1 MLAMFA
7 ATLLAPAGVAQTN
20 APDSVPNFSAGTPRL
35 WRASDLK
42 TAVRGR
48 NPVGGFLE
56 RKSKSEGQF
65 SKKQFLVLSAAVY
78 GAGLADMQQ
87 TLEARKNSWWYET
100 DPLARPYAKLPA
112 PAYYATGLAMA
123 TGLPWISWRMGHS
136 RSWRKLSPIPQ
147 MLAMAG
153 NIYGFRSN
161 RY

>member
-56 RKSKSEGQF
+56 RKSKS
-65 SKKQFLVLSAAVY
+65 AP
-78 GAGLADMQQ
+78 
-87 TLEARKNSWWYET
+87 KNSFSFSVRRFTLLVWLT
-100 DPLARPYAKLPA
+100 CSKRLKRGRIPGGMK
-112 PAYYATGLAMA
+112 
-123 TGLPWISWRMGHS
+123 
-136 RSWRKLSPIPQ
+136 PIPWQ
-147 MLAMAG
+147 DRL
-153 NIYGFRSN
+153 RSTCTCLL
-161 RY
+161 RDRTGDGYRLELD